1 MADAI
6 PPVNSSNPYADL
18 VPNKPAGSGAVDKN
32 MFLQLLVAQLRNQD
46 PMKPSD
52 GMQFVGQLAQF
63 QQLETGLNSAKD
75 IAAIRERLDLLAP
88 IPTQS

>member
-6 PPVNSSNPYADL
+6 PPVTSSNPYADL
-18 VPNKPAGSGAVDKN
+18 VPKTATGTGVVDKN

-63 QQLETGLNSAKD
+63 QQLETGLNTAKD
-75 IAAIRERLDLLAP
+75 IAAIRERLDVLTKST
-88 IPTQS
+88 TQS